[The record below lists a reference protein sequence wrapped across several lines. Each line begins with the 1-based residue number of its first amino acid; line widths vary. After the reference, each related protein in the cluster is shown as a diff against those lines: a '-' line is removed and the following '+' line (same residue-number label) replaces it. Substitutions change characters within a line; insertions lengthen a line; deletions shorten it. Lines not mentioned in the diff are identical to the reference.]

1 MNKQFAHLVS
11 AIEVAEI
18 EGEASIAISSLIE
31 VEAVEAVEAVIRF
44 AGFECKTERALDKLL
59 ITVSQKRRR

>member
-18 EGEASIAISSLIE
+18 EGEASIALSSLIE
-31 VEAVEAVEAVIRF
+31 VEAVEAVIRF
-44 AGFECKTERALDKLL
+44 AGFECKTERTLDKLL
-59 ITVSQKRRR
+59 ITVSQKQAR

>member
-1 MNKQFAHLVS
+1 MNKSFAHLVS

-31 VEAVEAVEAVIRF
+31 VEAVEAVIRF
-44 AGFECKTERALDKLL
+44 AGFECKTERALDQLL
-59 ITVSQKRRR
+59 ITVTQKRRR